1 MSTGAGGRQLL
12 RLGVLVSGGGTNL
25 QAILDACGRG
35 QIDASVEVVI
45 SDKSEAYALKRAR
58 EAGVRAIVLE
68 KKSFHTREEFD
79 AGLAKTLKEHRVDLV
94 CLAGFM
100 RLLTPGLIKAFPER
114 ILNIHP
120 SLLPAF
126 PGLDVQ
132 RKVLEHGA
140 RFSGCTVHIVDE
152 GCDTG
157 PIVIQAVVPVA
168 PDDTADTLGAR
179 ILEQEHRIYP
189 RAIQFFAEGRIEI
202 EGRRV
207 RIRKA
212 GFTGSALL
220 NPPSEKEE

>member
-1 MSTGAGGRQLL
+1 M
-12 RLGVLVSGGGTNL
+12 
-25 QAILDACGRG
+25 
-35 QIDASVEVVI
+35 
-45 SDKSEAYALKRAR
+45 
-58 EAGVRAIVLE
+58 
-68 KKSFHTREEFD
+68 
-79 AGLAKTLKEHRVDLV
+79 DLV

-100 RLLTPGLIKAFPER
+100 RLLTPVVIEAFPER

-132 RKVLEHGA
+132 RKALAHGA

-157 PIVIQAVVPVA
+157 PIVIQSVVPVA
-168 PDDTADTLGAR
+168 PDDTAETLGAR
-179 ILEQEHRIYP
+179 ILAQEHRIYP

-207 RIRKA
+207 RIREA

-220 NPPSEKEE
+220 NPPSGEQA